1 MTVLPNEPV
10 PPVMRTVAPDSE
22 RSVMDESLTAVP
34 GRARLWLACP
44 ATCTIR
50 PRFAPPGSR
59 TPRCCRFRVQVW
71 LSVDQDQPNLYA
83 KRRQM
88 SEMSSMPVHVW
99 LETIL
104 ERPSSTKL
112 VRQMTL
118 TSGQR
123 PATSKLYVRVVG
135 VRRHEPRL
143 IRVHS
148 AANASTVPDWLAR
161 QPPRSFSTNPVR
173 VSRQFGH
180 PRRRVRS
187 GLVDLGRRSTNPERQ
202 RPQT

>member
-59 TPRCCRFRVQVW
+59 TPLCCRFRVQ
-71 LSVDQDQPNLYA
+71 
-83 KRRQM
+83 M
-88 SEMSSMPVHVW
+88 SEMPLMPVHVW

-104 ERPSSTKL
+104 ERASSTKL

-118 TSGQR
+118 TSGQQ
-123 PATSKLYVRVVG
+123 PATSDLDPRILVE
-135 VRRHEPRL
+135 RRHEPRL
-143 IRVHS
+143 VQVRS
-148 AANASTVPDWLAR
+148 AAVASTVPDWLAR